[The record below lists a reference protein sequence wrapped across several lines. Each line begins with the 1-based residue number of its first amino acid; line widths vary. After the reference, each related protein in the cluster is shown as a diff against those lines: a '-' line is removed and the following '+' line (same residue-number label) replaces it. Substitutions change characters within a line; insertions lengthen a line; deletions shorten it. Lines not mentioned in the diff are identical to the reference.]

1 MVKDKCKFGRLMY
14 MFEATLEYFVAI
26 LVTGTFLATL
36 TKELGI
42 SDSLTGIISS
52 FISLG
57 CLFQLFSVLVRRKR
71 MKGFVI
77 FMSIANQVLFMLLY
91 VLPLTH
97 FSKTTKTILFSVIIV
112 AAYIIYY
119 VAHPK
124 KINWMMSLVEDRQR
138 GRFTANKEI
147 LSLITGIAFTYG
159 MGWVMDHL
167 LESGNKRMAFLV
179 GGIVIFVI
187 MVSHTLTMVFTIEK
201 QEDHPKRDIMG
212 ALKEIVKNKAMLKI
226 TVVFVLYYMATYAV
240 TPFFGTYTISELG
253 LSLKV
258 VVVLTMVGS
267 ISRIL
272 VSWIWG
278 KYADKN
284 GFAKMIEKCFLV
296 LILAYIVMVFANP
309 STGVVMYALYNFLHG
324 IGLGGVN
331 SALINLVYDYVEPE
345 KRADSLAVCQATAG
359 TVGFFATLAM
369 SPIMAA
375 IQKGG
380 NRIFG
385 ITVYSQQL
393 FSLFGALIFVAAAI
407 YVRKVMIKKR

>member
-1 MVKDKCKFGRLMY
+1 MIKDKFKLGRLMY
-14 MFEATLEYFVAI
+14 MFEATLEYFISI
-26 LVTGTFLATL
+26 LVAGTFLATL

-77 FMSIANQVLFMLLY
+77 FMSVANQVLFMLLY
-91 VLPLTH
+91 VLPLTP
-97 FSKTTKTILFSVIIV
+97 FSKTTKAVLFSVIIV

-124 KINWMMSLVEDRQR
+124 KINWMMSLVEDRHR

-147 LSLITGIAFTYG
+147 LSLITGIAFTNG
-159 MGWVMDHL
+159 MGWLMDYF
-167 LESGNKRMAFLV
+167 LESGNKRTAFV
-179 GGIVIFVI
+179 IGGAVIFVI
-187 MVSHTLTMVFTIEK
+187 TISHTLTMIFTVEK
-201 QEDHPKRDIMG
+201 QEDHPVRDIKG
-212 ALKEIVKNKAMLKI
+212 ALKDIVKNKDMLKV
-226 TVVFVLYYMATYAV
+226 TVVFVLYYIATYAV
-240 TPFFGTYTISELG
+240 TPFYGTYIIGELG

-258 VVVLTMVGS
+258 AAALAMVGS
-267 ISRIL
+267 VSRIL
-272 VSWIWG
+272 VSRFWG
-278 KYADKN
+278 RYADKK
-284 GFAKMIEKCFLV
+284 GFAKMIEKCFVALV
-296 LILAYIVMVFANP
+296 LAYLTMTFATP
-309 STGVVMYALYNFLHG
+309 SIGVVMYAIYHCLHG

-331 SALINLVYDYVEPE
+331 SALINLVFDYVAPE
-345 KRADSLAVCQATAG
+345 KRADSLAVCQAAAG
-359 TVGFFATLAM
+359 TVGFFSTLAM

-375 IQKGG
+375 MQKGG

-393 FSLFGALIFVAAAI
+393 FSLFGALIFVAVLV